1 MRRPDGPQESDPTI
15 HQLVAGWAAAT
26 PAAPAVSTPDDT
38 VTYAELD
45 ARASRLAARLHA
57 YGVGPESRVGVA
69 IPRSI
74 EAVVAFLG
82 VLKAGGAYVPL
93 DPDYPAD
100 RRAFML
106 ADSGVTVLVTVSAPA
121 RLFDAGDS
129 GDSGDSGDAGTVPVV
144 LLDHAEPAPVATG
157 DPLPQ
162 APVGAGHCA
171 YVVYT
176 SGSTGTPKG
185 VMVEHGSVV
194 ALVSNDER
202 LAVAPGDTVAHF
214 APTAFDASTF
224 EIWGAL
230 CRGGHVAVLP
240 GSQVS
245 IEDLGRQ
252 LRDRRP
258 DWLFLTT
265 GLFHL
270 LAEFDLAALA
280 SVGRLLT
287 GGDVLD
293 PDRVRAAAATT
304 TVYAAYGPT
313 ENTVFTSLHLAS
325 GDRRPERVP
334 LGDCLTG
341 IRGYVLD
348 DRLDP
353 VPDGEIG
360 ELYLAGCGLA
370 RGYHGRPGLT
380 AERFL
385 PDPYA
390 DVPGQRMYRSGD
402 LARRLPDGQLEFHGR
417 TDRQVKVRGFRI
429 ELGEI
434 ESVLLGAPDVTAA
447 AVVAIPGL
455 DGDKRLAAYVAPA
468 AGTDLLVSELRA
480 WVADRLPGYAVPATF
495 VILDDLPLDANGK
508 VDRRSLPS
516 PWASRD
522 GMDGLPPYTEPG
534 TEIERVIAGVWAEV
548 LELDRVGAEDEFFA
562 LGGDSL
568 RSVALLERLQEIGI
582 RFTASQFFGHP
593 TVAELAALYDA
604 DRPAVAGA
612 GSSSLAG

>member
-1 MRRPDGPQESDPTI
+1 MRRPDGPPEFGLTI

-26 PAAPAVSTPDDT
+26 PSAPAVSTPDGT
-38 VTYAELD
+38 MTYAELD
-45 ARASRLAARLHA
+45 TRAARLAARLRA

-69 IPRSI
+69 IPRSV
-74 EAVVAFLG
+74 EAIVAFLG

-93 DPDYPAD
+93 DPDYPVE

-106 ADSGVTVLVTVSAPA
+106 ADSGVTVLVTVSALA
-121 RLFDAGDS
+121 RS
-129 GDSGDSGDAGTVPVV
+129 VDAGTVPTV
-144 LLDHAEPAPVATG
+144 LLDRDEPAPVAAG
-157 DPLPQ
+157 ESLPE
-162 APVGAGHCA
+162 ARVGAGHCA

-185 VMVEHGSVV
+185 VMVEHSSVV

-214 APTAFDASTF
+214 APTAFDASVF

-230 CRGGHVAVLP
+230 CRGGQVAILP

-252 LRDRRP
+252 LRERRP

-270 LAEFDLAALA
+270 LADFDLAALA

-287 GGDVLD
+287 GGDVLN

-304 TVYAAYGPT
+304 TVHAAYGPT
-313 ENTVFTSLHLAS
+313 ENTVFTSLHPAS
-325 GDRRPERVP
+325 ADQRPERVP
-334 LGDCLTG
+334 LGNCLTG

-370 RGYHGRPGLT
+370 RGYQGRRGLT

-390 DVPGQRMYRSGD
+390 DTPGQRMYRSGD

-417 TDRQVKVRGFRI
+417 IDRQVKVRGFRI

-434 ESVLLGAPDVTAA
+434 ESVLLRAPDVTTT
-447 AVVAIPGL
+447 AVVAVPGL
-455 DGDKRLAAYVAPA
+455 DGDKRLVAYVVPA
-468 AGTDLLVSELRA
+468 AGADLLVSELRA
-480 WVADRLPGYAVPATF
+480 WVAGCLPGYAVPATF
-495 VILDDLPLDANGK
+495 VVLDDLPLDANGK

-522 GMDGLPPYTEPG
+522 AMQGLPPYQAPG
-534 TEIERVIAGVWAEV
+534 QEIERVIAEAWAEV
-548 LELDRVGAEDEFFA
+548 LELDRVGATDEFFA

-568 RSVALLERLQEIGI
+568 RSVTLLERLQALGI
-582 RFTASQFFGHP
+582 RFTAAQFFSHP
-593 TVAELAALYDA
+593 TVAELAALCDA
-604 DRPAVAGA
+604 VRTTPAGA
-612 GSSSLAG
+612 GAGPSTPVR